1 MPERNFA
8 NRTLFHG
15 DNRPVLRGMNSGT
28 VNLIATDP
36 PCNTNRDFHAT
47 PDSLTKGAQF
57 QDRWRWDE
65 DVHEDWLI
73 AMGHYNHPRWFGVTI
88 WPHSFVGWVCGY
100 WRCTVSWPPK
110 GRHGPLGWRIRASP
124 QADDIIYCRI

>member
-36 PCNTNRDFHAT
+36 PCNTNPDFHAT
-47 PDSLTKGAQF
+47 PDSLAKGAQF

-73 AMGHYNHPRWFGVTI
+73 AMQRDEPEVWAIITTQDGL
-88 WPHSFVGWVCGY
+88 
-100 WRCTVSWPPK
+100 
-110 GRHGPLGWRIRASP
+110 GRRYGRIP
-124 QADDIIYCRI
+124 